1 MELLGK
7 TALVTGGG
15 RGIGRSCALALARAG
30 AQVVVAARTTTE
42 IEEVAKEIEALGRR
56 ALAVSL
62 DVSKLQS
69 VEAAFQQV
77 VEKWGGCDI
86 LVNNAGIAASAPI
99 AKCSEELWSEIM
111 EINLNGTFRCIKA
124 TLPTML
130 ARNWGRIINI
140 ASIAGKAGAPYIS
153 AYAASKHGVLGLTKA
168 AAQDVA
174 TKNITINA
182 ICPGYVE
189 TDMGEKA
196 MSIIMSKTN
205 ASKEQ
210 ARAALEQT
218 TPQKRLFQPEEVAFL
233 AVALASPLA
242 AGING
247 QAINICGGAIPY

>member
-42 IEEVAKEIEALGRR
+42 IEEVAKEIEALGCR

-99 AKCSEELWSEIM
+99 AKCSEELWLQII

-124 TLPTML
+124 ALPTML

-196 MSIIMSKTN
+196 MNIIMSKTS

-233 AVALASPLA
+233 VVALASPLA

-247 QAINICGGAIPY
+247 QAINICGGAVPY

>member
-30 AQVVVAARTTTE
+30 AQVVVAARTNTE
-42 IEEVAKEIEALGRR
+42 IEQVAKEIEALGRP

-62 DVSKLQS
+62 DVSKLES
-69 VEAAFQQV
+69 VETAFQQV
-77 VEKWGGCDI
+77 IEKWGGCDI

-99 AKCSEELWSEIM
+99 AKCSEELWSEII
-111 EINLNGTFRCIKA
+111 EINLTGTFRCMKA
-124 TLPTML
+124 ALPAML

-196 MSIIMSKTN
+196 MSIIMSKTG

-210 ARAALEQT
+210 ARLALEQT

-233 AVALASPLA
+233 TVALASPSA

-247 QAINICGGAIPY
+247 QAINICGGAVPY